1 MLTSEI
7 QIDEYDLLCCD
18 RNRYGGGVVCYIRN
32 DLSHNVKSYFPSDI
46 ENIFFELLLP
56 NTNKPIVV
64 GTIYCPT
71 NQTNYFNE
79 NF

>member
-1 MLTSEI
+1 MLTLEI

-18 RNRYGGGVVCYIRN
+18 RNRHGGGVVCHIRN
-32 DLSHNVKSYFPSDI
+32 DLSYNVKSYFPSDI